1 MMSRITSVVL
11 ILSLMLV
18 AGFFLGMEARGET
31 SQSHLLA
38 KAFQPED
45 NSRLT
50 NSVAHLNEQ
59 SDSGDWPQIRATD
72 RISIP
77 FGIEPTL
84 PLGNAGHIVQ
94 VRGHGGCTANE
105 LVTVQITLTHST
117 DYTVATGQKAE
128 LCSGDLQ
135 HWNLI
140 ASTATP
146 LRSGAAEACGL
157 ATTRAGNN
165 VTDTYEWCR
174 EVELSWQSLLP
185 AVTHQSASR

>member
-1 MMSRITSVVL
+1 MSRMTSVVL
-11 ILSLMLV
+11 ILSFILV
-18 AGFFLGMEARGET
+18 AGFFLNMEVRGET
-31 SQSHLLA
+31 TQSHLLSN
-38 KAFQPED
+38 AFQPAAD
-45 NSRLT
+45 SRLT
-50 NSVAHLNEQ
+50 NSVVHLNEQ
-59 SDSGDWPQIRATD
+59 SESGEWPQIRATD

-84 PLGNAGHIVQ
+84 PLGNAGYIVQ
-94 VRGHGGCTANE
+94 VRGHGGCTTNE
-105 LVTVQITLTHST
+105 MVTVQITLTHST
-117 DYTVATGQKAE
+117 DYIIATGQKAE

-140 ASTATP
+140 ASTATA

-185 AVTHQSASR
+185 TVIHQSASR